1 MGVNIGGKVNVKLFW
16 PILFDYGK
24 LHTDKLVIIGKNIYK
39 LRGDRAHYKG
49 QGRKQQEPKN
59 TVPSPLLSPLTTAFN

>member
-24 LHTDKLVIIGKNIYK
+24 LHTDKLVIIGKNIYINFAVIGPIIK
-39 LRGDRAHYKG
+39 ARAASN
-49 QGRKQQEPKN
+49 RSPKIQCHH
-59 TVPSPLLSPLTTAFN
+59 PYFPL